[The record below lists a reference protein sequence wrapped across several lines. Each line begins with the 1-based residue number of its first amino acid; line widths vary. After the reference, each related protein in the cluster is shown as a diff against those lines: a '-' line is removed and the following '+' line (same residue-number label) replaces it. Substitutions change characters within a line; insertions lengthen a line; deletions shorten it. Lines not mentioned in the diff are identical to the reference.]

1 MEEKAQVFN
10 DVSHLEAQFLEIK
23 EHAWR
28 KDKLPKE
35 WKYTIVDERYFQCM
49 KAMYEKYRMRLVHKS
64 DAEKEVDMLRLRYIT
79 DKTIEEKRAAESKA
93 DLERRKRASRAQAR
107 LLKDGAEMSQKEIFI
122 AVFCELIPLLTDE
135 VTGKRIREGAGL
147 KLWTG
152 VSDLSED
159 EVKEI
164 MRANA
169 FVEEVKESA

>member
-1 MEEKAQVFN
+1 MEDKAQVFN
-10 DVSHLEAQFLEIK
+10 DVSHLEQQFIEIK
-23 EHAWR
+23 EHAWK

-49 KAMYEKYRMRLVHKS
+49 KAMYEKYKMRLVHKN

-79 DKTIEEKRAAESKA
+79 DKTIEEKRAADGKL
-93 DLERRKRASRAQAR
+93 DLERHKRASRVQAR
-107 LLKDGAEMSQKEIFI
+107 LVKDGAEMSCKEIFT

-135 VTGKRIREGAGL
+135 VTGRHIREGAGL

-152 VSDLSED
+152 VSDLSE
-159 EVKEI
+159 KEIENI

-169 FVEEVKESA
+169 FEEVAESA